1 MDGGAWWER
10 GRSWCFRSN
19 KVTTRPRDSLKAH
32 SIAACLL
39 QLDCHHSCLS
49 AQAYPAVKMNVT
61 KSKHRNCNPI
71 PRYHGRV
78 HAPLSQSFNELVSD
92 EPSTTSDSK
101 GYMITKMLCPI
112 LNASVYGHEDGAA
125 GCWDRRVLCG
135 RSRQPIIPLTETL

>member
-1 MDGGAWWER
+1 MAMSRYMGSWDVALVWMGMRGGNEAGR
-10 GRSWCFRSN
+10 GVFVVIKSQRDL
-19 KVTTRPRDSLKAH
+19 VTPLKAH

-61 KSKHRNCNPI
+61 KSKRCNCNPI
-71 PRYHGRV
+71 LRYHGRV
-78 HAPLSQSFNELVSD
+78 HTPLSQSFNELISD
-92 EPSTTSDSK
+92 EPSTTPDSK

-125 GCWDRRVLCG
+125 WL
-135 RSRQPIIPLTETL
+135 L